1 MNQPSGY
8 QPIID
13 IPELYR
19 SDQLI
24 GLQEQDKQIEL
35 MALNQKKKETE
46 RFLSTSS
53 VKQRQIAQVERISKP
68 VSVHN
73 PRNSPIIAALNN
85 SLAAS
90 KEIPDYYKQYKP
102 HTLKLKP
109 RYKEKTSFQNAT
121 EQFQQEINP
130 QLMSEI
136 TEDQFDEIER
146 QAKLLYKQF
155 QPKQPN
161 SQQAQAD
168 LQQVLKKLKRFH
180 EEELED
186 HLCEQQ
192 IIQQEKLKQVQ
203 EDQEK
208 SKQVWDEFN
217 LVDKLKVMTRE
228 FNSDL
233 IKMDYFAKTNPE
245 LLKQIKLLQINNEQI
260 ELHNKKLEEKI
271 NGNNVK
277 LKEYQSKEVFYS
289 QEKIISLT
297 KDNEEYTNIQK
308 QMTQLVQNQPH
319 LKEFIEYI
327 QGQLNFEQE
336 QKISE
341 LFRKQLMKWKVT
353 LDVTLKALES
363 ERILIVR
370 NNKNAL
376 NKLYSLD
383 YRQMQEESSD

>member
-1 MNQPSGY
+1 
-8 QPIID
+8 
-13 IPELYR
+13 
-19 SDQLI
+19 
-24 GLQEQDKQIEL
+24 
-35 MALNQKKKETE
+35 
-46 RFLSTSS
+46 
-53 VKQRQIAQVERISKP
+53 
-68 VSVHN
+68 
-73 PRNSPIIAALNN
+73 
-85 SLAAS
+85 
-90 KEIPDYYKQYKP
+90 
-102 HTLKLKP
+102 
-109 RYKEKTSFQNAT
+109 
-121 EQFQQEINP
+121 
-130 QLMSEI
+130 
-136 TEDQFDEIER
+136 
-146 QAKLLYKQF
+146 
-155 QPKQPN
+155 
-161 SQQAQAD
+161 
-168 LQQVLKKLKRFH
+168 
-180 EEELED
+180 
-186 HLCEQQ
+186 
-192 IIQQEKLKQVQ
+192 
-203 EDQEK
+203 
-208 SKQVWDEFN
+208 
-217 LVDKLKVMTRE
+217 MTRE

-271 NGNNVK
+271 NGNSVK

-376 NKLYSLD
+376 NKLFSLD

>member
-1 MNQPSGY
+1 MYSPAS
-8 QPIID
+8 
-13 IPELYR
+13 R
-19 SDQLI
+19 HF
-24 GLQEQDKQIEL
+24 
-35 MALNQKKKETE
+35 LNL
-46 RFLSTSS
+46 FLS
-53 VKQRQIAQVERISKP
+53 
-68 VSVHN
+68 
-73 PRNSPIIAALNN
+73 
-85 SLAAS
+85 
-90 KEIPDYYKQYKP
+90 
-102 HTLKLKP
+102 
-109 RYKEKTSFQNAT
+109 
-121 EQFQQEINP
+121 
-130 QLMSEI
+130 
-136 TEDQFDEIER
+136 IER

-155 QPKQPN
+155 QPKQP
-161 SQQAQAD
+161 SSLQAQAD